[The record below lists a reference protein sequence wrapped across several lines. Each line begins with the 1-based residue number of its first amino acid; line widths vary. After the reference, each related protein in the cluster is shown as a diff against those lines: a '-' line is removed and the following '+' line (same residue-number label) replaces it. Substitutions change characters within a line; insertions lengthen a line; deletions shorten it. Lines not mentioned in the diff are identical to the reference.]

1 MEDKDDLIDQ
11 LKRRLRELKN
21 NGHKRPPLKINEKVE
36 DISGI
41 DWSELSEEAK
51 KLLDKYNHDYH
62 FQKHPK
68 KIYRRVWNLMVDLKR
83 KL

>member
-51 KLLDKYNHDYH
+51 KLLD
-62 FQKHPK
+62 
-68 KIYRRVWNLMVDLKR
+68 
-83 KL
+83 